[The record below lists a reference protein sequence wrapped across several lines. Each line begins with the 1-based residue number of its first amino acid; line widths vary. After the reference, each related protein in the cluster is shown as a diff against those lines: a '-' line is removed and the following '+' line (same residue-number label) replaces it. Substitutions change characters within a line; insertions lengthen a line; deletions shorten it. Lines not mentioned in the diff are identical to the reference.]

1 MRKIAICVLAA
12 FLASCTTYPEIGSV
26 VIKTNASGKI
36 ASIDMEKST
45 GIPKLDHRLV
55 QDVRSTFPTRVP
67 HPLPNHVY
75 HQALTGNMKVIRPY
89 GPSYGVEM
97 VRAPKS

>member
-1 MRKIAICVLAA
+1 MRRIVICVLAA
-12 FLASCTTYPEIGSV
+12 FLASCTTDPEIGSV

-36 ASIDMEKST
+36 ASIDMEEST

-55 QDVRSTFPTRVP
+55 QDVRSIFPTRVP

-75 HQALTGNMKVIRPY
+75 HQPLTGNMKLIRPY
-89 GPSYGVEM
+89 GPRYRVGM
-97 VRAPKS
+97 VSVPKS